1 VPSFATRDDV
11 RAVAPASAS
20 PPALAFA
27 RRLRPGLAVLAVAAG
42 TLATVTGCATKGT
55 PYASPT
61 SQSAPASSAATA
73 PTSTAGP
80 LPTASMTPLPAA
92 AGQLTGT
99 DLESVLLPAADFPSG
114 FTAAS
119 TGPVTSGGTLTSA
132 AALYPLATVSCSDF
146 VQHLGSTGFGET
158 AMAADSVVGTSQAYD
173 QVIYQFSTASAAS
186 AFVSGIRSLAGR
198 CPSFTAPAS
207 SGTATFSLKA
217 APGASVAGNPTV
229 ELVQTGTESGSALT
243 LDTLLCASGVDVF
256 AASGVGL
263 GVGAPAVPAKETI
276 IYNLMKRQAAA
287 AVLG

>member
-1 VPSFATRDDV
+1 M
-11 RAVAPASAS
+11 
-20 PPALAFA
+20 
-27 RRLRPGLAVLAVAAG
+27 RPGLAVLAVAAG

-55 PYASPT
+55 PYSSPT
-61 SQSAPASSAATA
+61 SRPASASSAATA
-73 PTSTAGP
+73 PTSTAGA

-99 DLESVLLPAADFPSG
+99 ELESVLLPVADFPSG

-132 AALYPLATVSCSDF
+132 AALYPVATVSCSVF

-173 QVIYQFSTASAAS
+173 QVIYQFATASAAS
-186 AFVSGIRSLAGR
+186 AFVSGVQSLAGR

-229 ELVQTGTESGSALT
+229 ELLQTATVSGTALT
-243 LDTLLCASGVDVF
+243 LDTEFLASGVDVF
-256 AASGVGL
+256 AVSAVGFSTTPPAS
-263 GVGAPAVPAKETI
+263 PAKEAI

-287 AVLG
+287 AVLGS